1 MGAGLFSFIF
11 PSRNAGKDVALAV
24 LRRVPIFQDL
34 SRREFQKIDGILRR
48 RSLSSGEVIV
58 REGEMSA
65 GMYVVVSGEIEII
78 QKDGEGKSRR
88 LAILGP
94 GDVFGEQSLLD
105 EEVSSTASA
114 IASRPCLAIGFCR
127 PDLLELLKQDPQIG
141 LKIVRRLSQMILNR
155 WRHTSRLLKD
165 GRIRQQE
172 IEGT

>member
-11 PSRNAGKDVALAV
+11 PSRNARKDVALAV

-48 RSLSSGEVIV
+48 RSLSSEEVIV

-105 EEVSSTASA
+105 EEVPSTASA

-127 PDLLELLKQDPQIG
+127 PDMLELLKQDPQIG